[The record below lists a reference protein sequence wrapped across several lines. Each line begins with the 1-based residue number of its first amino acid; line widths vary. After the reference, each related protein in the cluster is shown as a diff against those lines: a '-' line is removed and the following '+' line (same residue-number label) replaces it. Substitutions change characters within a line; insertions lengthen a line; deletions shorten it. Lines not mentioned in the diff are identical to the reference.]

1 MAVVDTQDSPVRR
14 SRFARIAV
22 TCCALI
28 AFAGFVALGT
38 WQLFRLSWKLDL
50 IARVDQR
57 VHAAPVAAPGPSE
70 WPSITDKKD
79 VYRHVSA
86 AGSYLSDRSVLV
98 QAVTDLG
105 PGFWVMTPLRMT
117 SGSIVIVNRGFVLP
131 SEHAVGQA
139 VDHRTVFCGDGA
151 NTNRQPITVTGLLRI
166 SEPGGGFL
174 RKNEPAAERWYS
186 RDVQAIAREK
196 KLGPV
201 APYFID
207 AEADANQSQRQPS
220 TDCPIGGLTVIAFQN
235 NHLVYAVTWYALA
248 LMVAGAFGWL
258 VVFKPRNKS

>member
-1 MAVVDTQDSPVRR
+1 MPVADTQDVPVRR
-14 SRFARIAV
+14 SGLTRIAV
-22 TCCALI
+22 VCCAFI
-28 AFAGFVALGT
+28 AFAGFIALGT
-38 WQLFRLSWKLDL
+38 WQLYRLSWKLDL

-57 VHAAPVAAPGPSE
+57 IHALPTVAPGPSD
-70 WPSITDKKD
+70 WPRITDKQD
-79 VYRHVSA
+79 AYRHVIA
-86 AGSYLSDRSVLV
+86 TGNYLSDRSVLV

-117 SGSIVIVNRGFVLP
+117 SGATVIINRGFVLAP
-131 SEHAVGQA
+131 DHTAGQ
-139 VDHRTVFCGDGA
+139 TVRHTTAFCGDGA
-151 NTNRQPITVTGLLRI
+151 STDHQPITVTGLLRI

-186 RDVQAIAREK
+186 RDVEAIARQK

-207 AEADANQSQRQPS
+207 AEADPNQSRRQPS
-220 TDCPIGGLTVIAFQN
+220 ADCPIGGLTVIAFQN

-258 VVFKPRNKS
+258 VVFKRHRKS